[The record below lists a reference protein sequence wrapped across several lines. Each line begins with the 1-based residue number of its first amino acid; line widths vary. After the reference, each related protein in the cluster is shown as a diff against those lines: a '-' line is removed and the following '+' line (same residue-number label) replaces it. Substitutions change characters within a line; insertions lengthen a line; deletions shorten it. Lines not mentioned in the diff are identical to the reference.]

1 VRARRALLPRAADTH
16 AACACAPGLFACAQL
31 LEIFHEVTYQT
42 SCGQLIDLITAPIG
56 EVRAPLPARL
66 RARCFAHVSALDPP
80 QLLLLLL
87 PLRPQV
93 DLSKYR
99 LETYMRI
106 VTYKTA
112 FYTFYLPAASAM
124 HLSGL
129 TDPAAFALARDIC
142 VRLGQFFQI
151 QDDYLDCYGDPAVI
165 GKVGTDIEDN
175 KCSWL
180 VVQALGRCTDA
191 QRVIFQ
197 ARACASHAR
206 TQQCSHACH
215 PCPPTPHAQENY
227 GQNDPAKV
235 SAIKAVYADLGLEEV
250 YKAYEASSYAELSAL
265 ITGQTLLPQA
275 LFMDMLTK
283 IYKRV
288 K

>member
-1 VRARRALLPRAADTH
+1 MRMRTQPRARRA
-16 AACACAPGLFACAQL
+16 
-31 LEIFHEVTYQT
+31 
-42 SCGQLIDLITAPIG
+42 
-56 EVRAPLPARL
+56 RL
-66 RARCFAHVSALDPP
+66 
-80 QLLLLLL
+80 
-87 PLRPQV
+87 QV
-93 DLSKYR
+93 DLSKYT

-180 VVQALGRCTDA
+180 VVQALTRCTDA
-191 QRVIFQ
+191 QRTVFQ
-197 ARACASHAR
+197 ARHGWHRADVWMHCIAHVWMPPAVHRSCTAR
-206 TQQCSHACH
+206 TVAHRVFPA
-215 PCPPTPHAQENY
+215 PPPPAAAQLNY

-235 SAIKAVYADLGLEEV
+235 AAIKAVYAELELEEV
-250 YKAYEASSYAELSAL
+250 YKAYEASSYEELSAL

-283 IYKRV
+283 IHKRV